1 MKVNLKI
8 KLANLTSG
16 SNLLATIGAIA
27 ALSLWLRQAVIDFMI
42 TGGKKKRSF
51 DFLIE
56 GKKNPNIKSFSLSHG
71 LPQINWF

>member
-56 GKKNPNIKSFSLSHG
+56 GKKIQS
-71 LPQINWF
+71 